1 MGSLVLASL
10 FVTTETES
18 SVTADVGST
27 VTLSAVTT
35 TNLADCYD
43 KISSEDLDSSISFSF
58 HQLNL
63 FAL

>member
-18 SVTADVGST
+18 SVTADVGSS

-35 TNLADCYD
+35 TDSADCYD

-63 FAL
+63 FAF

>member
-10 FVTTETES
+10 FVTIETES

-35 TNLADCYD
+35 NGNYGKDC
-43 KISSEDLDSSISFSF
+43 SSCDDYQEAST
-58 HQLNL
+58 
-63 FAL
+63 